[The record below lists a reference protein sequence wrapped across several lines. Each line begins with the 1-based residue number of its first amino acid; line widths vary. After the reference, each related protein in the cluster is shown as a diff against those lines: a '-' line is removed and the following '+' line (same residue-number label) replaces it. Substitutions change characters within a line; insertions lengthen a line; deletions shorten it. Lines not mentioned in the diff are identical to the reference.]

1 MSPARAN
8 LYKVILAI
16 IIVAI
21 CFLFVAPVLG
31 SFVPPDFHFSSR
43 FLGSA
48 ILGIYFCV
56 TIPIYEV
63 VIAFRNFLRVRKEGK

>member
-21 CFLFVAPVLG
+21 CFVFIAPVLG
-31 SFVPPDFHFSSR
+31 SFVPSDFHFSPR

-56 TIPIYEV
+56 TIPIYEF